1 MAVGTRRGGAAG
13 HHLQVLSV
21 DALEGGGGGVQAA
34 VLLFLLLKAGGLF
47 GPQVLNKVLNGVVLL
62 LAAAETVEIKFL
74 QLAGGVLT
82 ITLKQRLVLL
92 FHAVLGGRL
101 RAVVVVLWIGE
112 GVLAM
117 GLVLYMRI
125 QINYKFIGSTSGISS
140 FCNKISSGS

>member
-1 MAVGTRRGGAAG
+1 M
-13 HHLQVLSV
+13 
-21 DALEGGGGGVQAA
+21 QAA